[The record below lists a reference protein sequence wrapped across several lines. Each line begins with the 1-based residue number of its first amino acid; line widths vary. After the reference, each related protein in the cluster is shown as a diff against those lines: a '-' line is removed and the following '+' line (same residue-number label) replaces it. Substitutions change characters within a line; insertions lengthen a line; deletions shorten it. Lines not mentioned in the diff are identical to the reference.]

1 MTKIYSLKDVTDKIN
16 VSIDH
21 NEIFSFNKDKKL
33 FNQNMFNILTKN
45 YKENND
51 FNINLKN
58 TQMEFF
64 YIHDQKKKVMHI
76 NIFDILFLLRPDV
89 KKEWINK
96 ILEEVNFLD
105 AKLGDDFSNEDFES
119 IVKENMQDVL
129 LIAKINK
136 QKNLRNLILKEMY
149 NEIDSMFSILFCK
162 LAKYTVIESEL
173 LNKNIKYLLNNNG
186 EKNGV
191 VLSAILNERNVMMIN
206 KENIDIN
213 LINILIQLN
222 LLKKEKTVK
231 VDNRGS
237 IKRNKSGVISINL
250 NENIFLKT
258 GENVEVLD
266 KYGVHVRSSVIDK
279 LINDMKDSIEK
290 NKNKGDSFI
299 KNIRQNIAFIEKSLI
314 AIFINDEKI
323 PNKNKLTN
331 KRL

>member
-1 MTKIYSLKDVTDKIN
+1 MTKIYSLKDVADKSN
-16 VSIDH
+16 VSIEH
-21 NEIFSFNKDKKL
+21 NALFSFNKDKKL

-45 YKENND
+45 YKENKD

-64 YIHDQKKKVMHI
+64 YIHNEKKKVMHM

-89 KKEWINK
+89 KREWVNR
-96 ILEEVNFLD
+96 ILEEVDFLD
-105 AKLGDDFSNEDFES
+105 SKLINDFSKDDFEAV
-119 IVKENMQDVL
+119 VKENMQDIL
-129 LIAKINK
+129 LISKINK

-149 NEIDSMFSILFCK
+149 DDIDNMFSIPFCK

-173 LNKNIKYLLNNNG
+173 LNKNIEYLLNNNG
-186 EKNGV
+186 KKNGIS
-191 VLSAILNERNVMMIN
+191 LSDILNEKNVMMIN

-222 LLKKEKTVK
+222 LLKKEKAVK

-258 GENVEVLD
+258 GESVEMLD
-266 KYGVHVRSSVIDK
+266 KYGVHVRSHVIDK
-279 LINDMKDSIEK
+279 LINDMKDSLEK

-299 KNIRQNIAFIEKSLI
+299 KTIRQNIAFVEKSLI
-314 AIFINDEKI
+314 TIFVKNEKI
-323 PNKNKLTN
+323 PNKSVFNN

>member
-1 MTKIYSLKDVTDKIN
+1 MTKIYSLKDVADKMNI
-16 VSIDH
+16 SIEH
-21 NEIFSFNKDKKL
+21 NELFSFNKDKKL

-45 YKENND
+45 YKESND

-64 YIHDQKKKVMHI
+64 YMHNEKKKVMHI

-89 KKEWINK
+89 KRKWANR

-105 AKLGDDFSNEDFES
+105 LKLGNNFSNDDFES

-129 LIAKINK
+129 LIVKINK
-136 QKNLRNLILKEMY
+136 QKNLRNLMLKEMY

-162 LAKYTVIESEL
+162 LAQYTVIESEL

-191 VLSAILNERNVMMIN
+191 GLSEILNERNVMMIN

-213 LINILIQLN
+213 LINVLMRLN
-222 LLKKEKTVK
+222 LLEKEKAVK
-231 VDNRGS
+231 VDNRGL
-237 IKRNKSGVISINL
+237 IKRNKSGVVSINL
-250 NENIFLKT
+250 NENIFLRT
-258 GENVEVLD
+258 GENVEILD
-266 KYGVHVRSSVIDK
+266 KYGVYVRSRVIDK

-299 KNIRQNIAFIEKSLI
+299 KTIRQNIAFIEKSLI
-314 AIFINDEKI
+314 TIFVKDENI
-323 PNKNKLTN
+323 PNKSIFNN